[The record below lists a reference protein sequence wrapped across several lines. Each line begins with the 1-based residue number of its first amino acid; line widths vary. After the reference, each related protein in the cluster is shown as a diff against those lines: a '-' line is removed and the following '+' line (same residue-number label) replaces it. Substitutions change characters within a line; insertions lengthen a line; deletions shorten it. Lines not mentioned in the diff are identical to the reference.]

1 MTMKSIERTWVVD
14 SMEENSAAVE
24 QDGSTVY
31 QIPRFLLPAGVREG
45 DVCRVVTQ
53 AESAQHG
60 VTVNIWVDEKATQ
73 LAKDRSAAQLAS
85 APKSKDPGGPINL

>member
-1 MTMKSIERTWVVD
+1 MKPIERTWVVD

-45 DVCRVVTQ
+45 DVCRVSAPAGSAPHGITVTI
-53 AESAQHG
+53 EL
-60 VTVNIWVDEKATQ
+60 DEKATQ
-73 LAKDRSAAQLAS
+73 IAKDRSSLQLAS
-85 APKSKDPGGPINL
+85 MPKSKDPGGPINL